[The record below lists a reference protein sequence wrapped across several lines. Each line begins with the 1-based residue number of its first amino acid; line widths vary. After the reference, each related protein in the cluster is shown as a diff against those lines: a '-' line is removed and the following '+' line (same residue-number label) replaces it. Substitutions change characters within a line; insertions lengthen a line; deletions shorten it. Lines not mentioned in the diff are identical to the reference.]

1 MQPGIITNLSQLN
14 IQIGLDGKATLR
26 VWWNQTS
33 RSGRFSMK
41 EILQDLFHAGI
52 GLTRLKKEDLDKV
65 FNELK
70 NRGEVEE
77 EDREFFISSAVEKL
91 ERKGKEISEK
101 IMSTVNPNIERLKEL
116 NAKVDELIREIDAL
130 KKKKT

>member
-1 MQPGIITNLSQLN
+1 
-14 IQIGLDGKATLR
+14 
-26 VWWNQTS
+26 
-33 RSGRFSMK
+33 MK

-77 EDREFFISSAVEKL
+77 TDREYFIANAVEKL
-91 ERKGKEISEK
+91 EQRGKEISEK
-101 IMSTVNPNIERLKEL
+101 ILSTVNPNIERVKEL
-116 NAKVDELIREIDAL
+116 NAKVDELIKEINTL
-130 KKKKT
+130 KKEKA

>member
-1 MQPGIITNLSQLN
+1 
-14 IQIGLDGKATLR
+14 
-26 VWWNQTS
+26 
-33 RSGRFSMK
+33 MK

-91 ERKGKEISEK
+91 ERTGKEISEK

>member
-1 MQPGIITNLSQLN
+1 
-14 IQIGLDGKATLR
+14 
-26 VWWNQTS
+26 
-33 RSGRFSMK
+33 MK

-52 GLTRLKKEDLDKV
+52 GLTRLKKEDFDKV

-101 IMSTVNPNIERLKEL
+101 IMNTVNPNYERLKEL
-116 NAKVDELIREIDAL
+116 NAKVDELIREIEAL

>member
-1 MQPGIITNLSQLN
+1 
-14 IQIGLDGKATLR
+14 
-26 VWWNQTS
+26 
-33 RSGRFSMK
+33 MK

-52 GLTRLKKEDLDKV
+52 GLTRLKKEDIDKV

-70 NRGEVEE
+70 SRGEVEE
-77 EDREFFISSAVEKL
+77 ADREYFISSAVEKL
-91 ERKGKEISEK
+91 EKRGKELSEK

-116 NAKVDELIREIDAL
+116 NAKVDELIKEIDAL